1 MPQAEEAVA
10 NERVLFF
17 VRDSAAAETSDDDR
31 RRVKVANRRLRYQPY
46 LVILL
51 GGTKSPEA
59 LFICLSETHT
69 PFVSV
74 QPCAAATRR
83 PAYPAIESFSVDVC
97 VYVCL
102 TPHIHI
108 RSSI

>member
-31 RRVKVANRRLRYQPY
+31 RRVKVASRRLRYQPY

-74 QPCAAATRR
+74 QPCDALLLRDGLPTRQ
-83 PAYPAIESFSVDVC
+83 
-97 VYVCL
+97 
-102 TPHIHI
+102 
-108 RSSI
+108 SSLSP